1 MAPPSQSFT
10 QAAPVLHSS
19 ARHTAAGSGAD
30 SHVGATF
37 AGLGGG
43 RGNVSYGGGG
53 AAAAGAGAGAG
64 AASMAGAASS
74 RRLSDFDIA
83 PSQLAGTGQLSMAM
97 GDNEALRSRLNA
109 KTSELFEVRRQ
120 LDRALEYL
128 REQDLAFSKQKDQG
142 HTDGA
147 QLEEHGKWY
156 HVG

>member
-1 MAPPSQSFT
+1 
-10 QAAPVLHSS
+10 
-19 ARHTAAGSGAD
+19 
-30 SHVGATF
+30 
-37 AGLGGG
+37 
-43 RGNVSYGGGG
+43 
-53 AAAAGAGAGAG
+53 
-64 AASMAGAASS
+64 MAGAASS

-147 QLEEHGKWY
+147 QLEEHGKWC